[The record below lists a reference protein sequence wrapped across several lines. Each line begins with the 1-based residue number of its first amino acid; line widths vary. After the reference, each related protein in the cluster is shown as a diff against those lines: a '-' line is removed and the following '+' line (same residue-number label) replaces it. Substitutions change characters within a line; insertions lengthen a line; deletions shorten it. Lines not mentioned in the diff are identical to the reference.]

1 MVLVPVVDSEAAVQ
15 DRQQEDGGEDQTL
28 EHPLL
33 GRGLH
38 QGGVEHQHVPVDHD
52 ADGQQPGADM

>member
-1 MVLVPVVDSEAAVQ
+1 MVVVPVVDSVAGHE
-15 DRQQEDGGEDQTL
+15 DRQQEDGGEDQAL

-52 ADGQQPGADM
+52 ADGQQPGADL

>member
-1 MVLVPVVDSEAAVQ
+1 MVVVPVVDSVAGHE

-52 ADGQQPGADM
+52 ADGQQPGADL